1 MRQRAIGTGPR
12 MGNGFLILFLGLLV
26 LEARGASL
34 QDEVFFA
41 LSLTLLFA
49 LGYLALTSRPDQVVI
64 GYKG

>member
-12 MGNGFLILFLGLLV
+12 MGNGLLFLVLGLLI
-26 LEARGASL
+26 LEARDAGPH
-34 QDEVFFA
+34 DETFFA

-49 LGYLALTSRPDQVVI
+49 LGFIALTSRPDDVVI